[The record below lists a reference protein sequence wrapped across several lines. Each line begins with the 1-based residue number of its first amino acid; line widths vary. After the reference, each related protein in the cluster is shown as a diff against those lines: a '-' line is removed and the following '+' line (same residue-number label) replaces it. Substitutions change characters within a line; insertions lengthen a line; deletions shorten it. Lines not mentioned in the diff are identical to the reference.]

1 MGEPPRRPGGPPL
14 ETRRNSTLQGHVHTG
29 IVEVAFAGLS
39 AILVIHLLRFL
50 AAQMVDSKSLSGV
63 GKALGGLVSF

>member
-1 MGEPPRRPGGPPL
+1 
-14 ETRRNSTLQGHVHTG
+14 LQGHVHTG